1 MNRTVIELLVKNAK
15 AYKRVLKADTPKK
28 RAKYKVHQTNI
39 NVLLKLLN
47 TNGRDYIVKGEI

>member
-1 MNRTVIELLVKNAK
+1 MNKTVIELFVENVKKEKK
-15 AYKRVLKADTPKK
+15 ALLKDTPKK

>member
-1 MNRTVIELLVKNAK
+1 MNRTVIELLVKNVK
-15 AYKRVLKADTPKK
+15 AYKKALKNDDKKK